1 MRWLD
6 DCHHAIQWGKTLK
19 TDLIKTQ
26 TLWYLIL
33 LAIMVTLMAGLL
45 LFLIDSNIHSPL
57 DGVWSAW
64 VTMTH
69 VGFGDVVP
77 VSFFGRLLASGLILL
92 GLVFFSLFTALV
104 SVALIGRNMDALGM
118 DMKQIEH
125 EADRLQTG
133 EDRILNEI
141 ARLHE
146 RMAALENRSASN
158 KG

>member
-6 DCHHAIQWGKTLK
+6 DCHHAIQWGNSLK
-19 TDLIKTQ
+19 TDLIKSK

-33 LAIMVTLMAGLL
+33 LAFMVTLTAGWL

-77 VSFFGRLLASGLILL
+77 ISFLGRLLASGLILL
-92 GLVFFSLFTALV
+92 GLIFFSMFTALV
-104 SVALIGRNMDALGM
+104 SVALIGRNMEALGT
-118 DMKQIEH
+118 DMKQIEFD
-125 EADRLQTG
+125 AGRLQTG
-133 EDRILNEI
+133 EDRILSEI

-146 RMAALENRSASN
+146 RMEALEKQISS
-158 KG
+158 KKD